1 MSDVRARFGV
11 LGPVQLTIDGVA
23 QPLGGIK
30 QRAVLAYLLINAN
43 RPVSIDALAQAVW
56 EDCPPPDIRISLHT
70 MVSNLRKPLRE
81 AGLDARII
89 VARAGT
95 GYRVTAAEDCCDV
108 QRFRARK
115 ESGLRALA
123 AGRLSVASEVLSSA
137 LAQWRGTALADL
149 QGFGFADAFA
159 TALDDE
165 RIAVVEA
172 RAQAEIAQ
180 GRADTVIAELAELAE
195 RYRLREPLWE
205 QLITALYVSGRQSDA
220 LEAVRRLRATLADEL
235 GIDPVASIRELE
247 ARMLRQE
254 PLTPPTDAI
263 ASALRATTVV
273 DLITPGSQAFLRDST
288 GQTFPV
294 IGPFTRIGRLPDND
308 IVLDDGRVSR
318 HHAVIV
324 SNGRTCVL
332 KDLLSS
338 NGVFV
343 GGVRV
348 IDSVA
353 LTDGAVVRI
362 GDTEFTFGV
371 LPHEL

>member
-1 MSDVRARFGV
+1 MSDMRAGFGV
-11 LGPVQLTIDGVA
+11 LGPVQLTIDEVA
-23 QPLGGIK
+23 QPLGGVK
-30 QRAVLAYLLINAN
+30 QRAVLAYLVLNAN
-43 RPVSIDALAQAVW
+43 RPVSTEALAQAVW
-56 EDCPPPDIRISLHT
+56 EENPPSDIRISLHT
-70 MVSNLRKPLRE
+70 IVSNLRKPLRD
-81 AGLDARII
+81 AGLDARTILS
-89 VARAGT
+89 RAGT
-95 GYRVTAAEDCCDV
+95 GYRITVAEDACDI
-108 QRFRARK
+108 QRFRVRK
-115 ESGLRALA
+115 ESGLRAMA
-123 AGRLSVASEVLSSA
+123 AGRFSVASEVLSNA

-149 QGFGFADAFA
+149 QGLGFADAFA

-165 RIAVVEA
+165 RIGVIEA

-180 GRADTVIAELAELAE
+180 GRADNVISELAELADK
-195 RYRLREPLWE
+195 YPLREPLRE

-220 LEAVRRLRATLADEL
+220 LEALRRLRATLADEL

-254 PLTPPTDAI
+254 PLTPPADAV

-273 DLITPGSQAFLRDST
+273 DLITPGSQAYLRDST
-288 GQTFPV
+288 GQTFP
-294 IGPFTRIGRLPDND
+294 ITGPFTRIGRLPDND
-308 IVLDDGRVSR
+308 IVLDDGKVSR

-324 SNGRTCVL
+324 SNGLSCML

-348 IDSVA
+348 IDGIA
-353 LTDGAVVRI
+353 LADGAVIRI

-371 LPHEL
+371 VPHN